1 MTFGFVYNGEEQ
13 IVGISEEIRRDLLK
27 NTWIIHD
34 MNACNLREIS
44 KNNTGNISE
53 KYPENVGKNTDK
65 LPEYILENPD
75 KYPENSIESIR
86 IIKEKYARNSLEKSQ
101 NISGN
106 NTGKILEKSENNTG
120 KVLEKPKEMLVN
132 KPEKSDNYDA
142 NTIEYCCVTLEKLVV
157 SDGGSIKLT
166 DKGLVLKSNPGY
178 PVFRLKYC
186 PNCGTRIY
194 HQDTHF
200 VEKSAPEVKEIQRDK
215 PK

>member
-27 NTWIIHD
+27 NTWIIHGENIGKSPD
-34 MNACNLREIS
+34 KYGEIF
-44 KNNTGNISE
+44 
-53 KYPENVGKNTDK
+53 GK
-65 LPEYILENPD
+65 NPD
-75 KYPENSIESIR
+75 KFP
-86 IIKEKYARNSLEKSQ
+86 EKSQ

-106 NTGKILEKSENNTG
+106 NTGKILEKSENNSG

-215 PK
+215 SK